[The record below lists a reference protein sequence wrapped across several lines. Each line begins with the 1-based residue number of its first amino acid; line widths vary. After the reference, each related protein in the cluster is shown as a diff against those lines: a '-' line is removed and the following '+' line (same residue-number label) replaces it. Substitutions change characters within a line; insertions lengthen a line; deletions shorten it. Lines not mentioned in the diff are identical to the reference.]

1 MEFMSK
7 EFADRI
13 VFWYV
18 DGQCKSLSVME
29 RVKIT
34 LPLNLSPKQRRAIKR
49 YWLHDKTKCYCYVL
63 ADTMSTEQHALCDSS
78 YEIKIIYLSIYKL
91 LTFMS
96 FIFVFGPNSKI
107 FCRSWEHVVTTWQW
121 PESLQFSM
129 IRICFIVCTFLAC
142 LSEVGS

>member
-34 LPLNLSPKQRRAIKR
+34 LPLNLSPKQRRTIKR

-78 YEIKIIYLSIYKL
+78 YEIKIYLFIYL
-91 LTFMS
+91 
-96 FIFVFGPNSKI
+96 
-107 FCRSWEHVVTTWQW
+107 
-121 PESLQFSM
+121 
-129 IRICFIVCTFLAC
+129 
-142 LSEVGS
+142 